1 MKKYLFTLLASF
13 IGFSTYSQIIN
24 NSIEYIQEEDI
35 AQAEKL
41 LEAYF
46 TPMAESFGAGL
57 NNGWYN
63 TAKPHNLGGF
73 DLTFTVNT
81 VIIPSSAKTFN
92 IKDAGGTVFTSSTK
106 TEAST
111 IFGSSD
117 ATPMTYNMSGP
128 GDQAIGQGDFNMP
141 GGFKTPAM
149 PLPMIQAGI
158 GLIKNTAID
167 IRYMPMLNVANN
179 FNVNLFGIGLKHD
192 LLQWIPVV
200 GDAIPMSL
208 SLQGGYTTLN
218 TELKISGQEV
228 SLNTKATTINL
239 VASKRLLM
247 FTGYAGIGYN
257 SSTTSFSA
265 DADFELK
272 GESGASIK
280 FEEKVQMD
288 FESKNNLR
296 ANVGFRFNIT
306 LVTIQA
312 DYTFSEYP
320 TATLGLGVSLR

>member
-1 MKKYLFTLLASF
+1 MKKLLFILLF
-13 IGFSTYSQIIN
+13 GLIGVNSYSQIQEIP
-24 NSIEYIQEEDI
+24 IEYILEEDI

-81 VIIPSSAKTFN
+81 VIIPSSAKTFST
-92 IKDAGGTVFTSSTK
+92 DAGGTTFTSS
-106 TEAST
+106 EYGAST
-111 IFGSSD
+111 IFGSKETTTMNYEPSD
-117 ATPMTYNMSGP
+117 ILSA
-128 GDQAIGQGDFNMP
+128 GQKVEFEMP
-141 GGFKTPAM
+141 GGFEFSAM

-167 IRYMPMLNVANN
+167 IRYMPMLNVGDNL
-179 FNVNLFGIGLKHD
+179 NVNLFGVGVKHD
-192 LLQWIPVV
+192 LLQWIPLF

-208 SLQGGYTTLN
+208 SLQAGYTSLN
-218 TELKISGQEV
+218 TELKISDQLV
-228 SLNTKATTINL
+228 SLRTNSTTINL
-239 VASKRLLM
+239 IASRKLLM
-247 FTGYAGIGYN
+247 LTAYAGIGYN
-257 SSTTSFSA
+257 SANTTFAA
-265 DADFELK
+265 DANFDLN
-272 GESGASIK
+272 GVK
-280 FEEKVQMD
+280 FEEKIEVD
-288 FESKNNLR
+288 FQSNKNLR
-296 ANVGFRFNIT
+296 TNIGLRFNIT
-306 LVTIQA
+306 LITIQA

>member
-13 IGFSTYSQIIN
+13 IGFSSYSQTVQ
-24 NSIEYIQEEDI
+24 SILGQDI
-35 AQAEKL
+35 KQGEKL
-41 LEAYF
+41 IEAYF

-57 NNGWYN
+57 NSGWYN
-63 TAKPHNLGGF
+63 TAKPHSLGGF
-73 DLTFTVNT
+73 DLTFTLNT
-81 VIIPSSAKTFN
+81 VIIPNSAKTFN
-92 IKDAGGTVFTSSTK
+92 ISDGGGTTYTS
-106 TEAST
+106 TEDEAAT
-111 IFGSSD
+111 IFGNSN
-117 ATPMTYNMSGP
+117 TTEMTY
-128 GDQAIGQGDFNMP
+128 DIGAGINNPKFDMP
-141 GGFKTPAM
+141 GGFETPAM
-149 PLPMIQAGI
+149 PLPMLQAGI
-158 GLIKNTAID
+158 GLIKNTAVD
-167 IRYMPMLNVANN
+167 IRYMPMLNVGDNI
-179 FNVNLFGIGLKHD
+179 NVNLFGIGLKHD
-192 LLQWIPVV
+192 LLQWIPVA

-208 SLQGGYTTLN
+208 SLQWGYTNLN
-218 TELKISGQEV
+218 TELKIDVHEV
-228 SLNTKATTINL
+228 SLNTKANTINL

-247 FTGYAGIGYN
+247 VTGYAGVGYN

-265 DADFELK
+265 DADFEL
-272 GESGASIK
+272 SGIK

>member
-1 MKKYLFTLLASF
+1 MKKYLFTLLAGLFGITSYGQAPNFISF
-13 IGFSTYSQIIN
+13 FSNDIKQG
-24 NSIEYIQEEDI
+24 EEMI
-35 AQAEKL
+35 K
-41 LEAYF
+41 AYF

-63 TAKPHNLGGF
+63 TAKPHSLGGF

-92 IKDAGGTVFTSSTK
+92 IEGAGGNTFTSTNE

-111 IFGSSD
+111 IFGSTD
-117 ATPMTYNMSGP
+117 ATVMTYKNSSTGIETP
-128 GDQAIGQGDFNMP
+128 FDMP
-141 GGFKTPAM
+141 GGFKTLAM

-167 IRYMPMLNVANN
+167 IRYMPMLNVGSEDESIE
-179 FNVNLFGIGLKHD
+179 VNLFGVGLKHD
-192 LLQWIPVV
+192 VLQWIPGI

-228 SLNTKATTINL
+228 SLKTKATTINL

-247 FTGYAGIGYN
+247 ITGYAGVGYN
-257 SSTTSFSA
+257 SSTTSFTA
-265 DADFELK
+265 DTKFELEGVQLDK
-272 GESGASIK
+272 
-280 FEEKVQMD
+280 KVEVP
-288 FESKNNLR
+288 FESNANLR
-296 ANVGFRFNIT
+296 ANIGFRFNIT

>member
-1 MKKYLFTLLASF
+1 MKKYLFTLLAGL
-13 IGFSTYSQIIN
+13 IGFISNGQIATIL
-24 NSIEYIQEEDI
+24 EEDL
-35 AQAEKL
+35 AQGEKL
-41 LEAYF
+41 IEAYF
-46 TPMAESFGAGL
+46 TPMAESFGSGL

-63 TAKPHNLGGF
+63 TAKPHSLGGF
-73 DLTFTVNT
+73 DLTFTLNT
-81 VIIPSSAKTFN
+81 VIIPNSAESFKIGNEF
-92 IKDAGGTVFTSSTK
+92 GGVFTSTE
-106 TEAST
+106 TEASS

-117 ATPMTYNMSGP
+117 GTPMTYTNSNTST
-128 GDQAIGQGDFNMP
+128 DVDFNMP

-149 PLPMIQAGI
+149 PLPMLQAGI
-158 GLIKNTAID
+158 GLIKNTALD
-167 IRYMPMLNVANN
+167 IRYMPMLNVGNN

-192 LLQWIPVV
+192 LLQWIPVA

-218 TELKISGQEV
+218 TDLKISGQEV

-247 FTGYAGIGYN
+247 VTGYAGVGYN

-265 DADFELK
+265 DADFKL
-272 GESGASIK
+272 SGIK

>member
-1 MKKYLFTLLASF
+1 MKKYLFALLAGL
-13 IGFSTYSQIIN
+13 IGFSSYSQTQTVE
-24 NSIEYIQEEDI
+24 SEQDI
-35 AQAEKL
+35 KQGEKL

-63 TAKPHNLGGF
+63 TAKPHSLGGF
-73 DLTFTVNT
+73 DLTFTLNT
-81 VIIPSSAKTFN
+81 VIIPNAAESFKIGNEF
-92 IKDAGGTVFTSSTK
+92 GGVFTSTET
-106 TEAST
+106 TEASS

-117 ATPMTYNMSGP
+117 ETPMTYTNSTTT
-128 GDQAIGQGDFNMP
+128 DVDFNMP
-141 GGFKTPAM
+141 GGFKTPAL

-167 IRYMPMLNVANN
+167 IRYMPMLNVGKSGDKSIK
-179 FNVNLFGIGLKHD
+179 VNLFGVGLKHD
-192 LLQWIPVV
+192 ILQWIPVA

-218 TELKISGQEV
+218 TKLEIYGQEV

-247 FTGYAGIGYN
+247 FTGYAGVGYN

-265 DADFELK
+265 DTDFKLK
-272 GESGASIK
+272 GIK

>member
-1 MKKYLFTLLASF
+1 MKKYLFTLLAGL
-13 IGFSTYSQIIN
+13 IGFTSNGQTMESIIG
-24 NSIEYIQEEDI
+24 SDI
-35 AQAEKL
+35 AQGEKL
-41 LEAYF
+41 IEAYF

-63 TAKPHNLGGF
+63 TAKPHSLGGF

-92 IKDAGGTVFTSSTK
+92 IKDAGGTVFTSTTK

-128 GDQAIGQGDFNMP
+128 ADQAIGQGDFNMP

-167 IRYMPMLNVANN
+167 IRYMPMLNVGDNI
-179 FNVNLFGIGLKHD
+179 NVNLFGVGIKHD
-192 LLQWIPVV
+192 LLQWIPVA

-218 TELKISGQEV
+218 AELKISGQDV

-247 FTGYAGIGYN
+247 VTGYAGVGYN
-257 SSTTSFSA
+257 SATTTFSSNA
-265 DADFELK
+265 NFDLGGVQFDEK
-272 GESGASIK
+272 VEMK
-280 FEEKVQMD
+280 FE
-288 FESKNNLR
+288 SNKNVR
-296 ANVGFRFNIT
+296 ANIGLRFNIT

>member
-13 IGFSTYSQIIN
+13 IGFSSYSQTAQ
-24 NSIEYIQEEDI
+24 SILGQDI
-35 AQAEKL
+35 KQGEKL

-63 TAKPHNLGGF
+63 TAKSHSLGGF
-73 DLTFTVNT
+73 DLTFTLNT
-81 VIIPSSAKTFN
+81 VIIPNAAESFKIGNEF
-92 IKDAGGTVFTSSTK
+92 GGVFASDEP
-106 TEAST
+106 EAST
-111 IFGSSD
+111 IFGSKD
-117 ATPMTYNMSGP
+117 VTLMTYKNSSTGIETSF
-128 GDQAIGQGDFNMP
+128 DMP
-141 GGFKTPAM
+141 GGFKTPVM
-149 PLPMIQAGI
+149 PLPMLQAGI
-158 GLIKNTAID
+158 GLMKNTAID
-167 IRYMPMLNVANN
+167 IRYMPMLNVGNN
-179 FNVNLFGIGLKHD
+179 FNVNLFGIGFKHD

-208 SLQGGYTTLN
+208 SFQGGYTSLN
-218 TELKISGQEV
+218 TELKISEQEV

-247 FTGYAGIGYN
+247 VTGYAGIGYN
-257 SSTTSFSA
+257 SSTTSFST
-265 DADFELK
+265 DTDFEL
-272 GESGASIK
+272 GGIK

-296 ANVGFRFNIT
+296 ANVGLRLNIT

>member
-1 MKKYLFTLLASF
+1 MKKYLFILLSGL
-13 IGFSTYSQIIN
+13 IGFSSYSQI
-24 NSIEYIQEEDI
+24 SISEQDI
-35 AQAEKL
+35 KQGEKL

-46 TPMAESFGAGL
+46 TPIAESFGSGL

-63 TAKPHNLGGF
+63 TAKPHSLGGF
-73 DLTFTVNT
+73 DLTFTLNT
-81 VIIPSSAKTFN
+81 VIIPNAAESFKIGNEF
-92 IKDAGGTVFTSSTK
+92 GGVFTSTK
-106 TEAST
+106 TEASS
-111 IFGSSD
+111 IFGNSD
-117 ATPMTYNMSGP
+117 VTPMIYTNSNTST
-128 GDQAIGQGDFNMP
+128 DVDFIMP
-141 GGFKTPAM
+141 GGFKTPAL
-149 PLPMIQAGI
+149 PLPMLQAGI
-158 GLIKNTAID
+158 GLIKNTAIN
-167 IRYMPMLNVANN
+167 IRYMPMLNVGNN

-247 FTGYAGIGYN
+247 VTGYAGVGYN
-257 SSTTSFSA
+257 SAATTFSSNA
-265 DADFELK
+265 NFEL
-272 GESGASIK
+272 SGIEFDENVEMK
-280 FEEKVQMD
+280 FESNK
-288 FESKNNLR
+288 NLR
-296 ANVGFRFNIT
+296 ANIGLRLNIT